1 MTSSILDDDKGFNVG
16 EIQWF
21 LSVVP
26 YRPVFWELKN
36 IVQALQFAPPA
47 GGWPTKL
54 PGICFRGSKWVFGT
68 VFRSPNSNFP
78 EKVKVWPKTEV
89 KKE

>member
-36 IVQALQFAPPA
+36 IAQALQFGPLAD
-47 GGWPTKL
+47 GWPTKL
-54 PGICFRGSKWVFGT
+54 PGICLRGSKWVFGT
-68 VFRSPNSNFP
+68 VFRSPNSYFLC
-78 EKVKVWPKTEV
+78 ES
-89 KKE
+89 